1 MKWICARKSGQLY
14 TGQSDAVKFYV
25 KFLNRTSIN
34 LRGSSASGFVGLK
47 VPGIHSLDEFNFKLF
62 VSIHLIMALRYT

>member
-47 VPGIHSLDEFNFKLF
+47 VPGIHSLDESNFKLF
-62 VSIHLIMALRYT
+62 LSIHLMAIIKWL